1 MLKQE
6 QIFEMIE
13 TMKKQAIK
21 ELVKDDILDKIR
33 TDINN
38 LTVYYTTKAK
48 GTGLISQKAVNR
60 VIDKYKKECKKNEF

>member
-21 ELVKDDILDKIR
+21 ELVIDDIFEQIR
-33 TDINN
+33 ADINN
-38 LTVYYTTKAK
+38 LTVYHTTTK
-48 GTGLISQKAVNR
+48 GTNLISKKAVNR
-60 VIDKYKKECKKNEF
+60 IIDKYIERRNKK